1 MDRRREQRV
10 AAAFPVRV
18 WGIDA
23 YDRAFTQ
30 LASARNVSSDGARLE
45 GMRCRLRPG
54 DTVELQYAGRKA
66 EFRVMWMAESFDGQ
80 EVQIGVKSLPSEDCI
95 WDLNLERCMEFV
107 GNG

>member
-1 MDRRREQRV
+1 
-10 AAAFPVRV
+10 
-18 WGIDA
+18 
-23 YDRAFTQ
+23 
-30 LASARNVSSDGARLE
+30 
-45 GMRCRLRPG
+45 MRCRLRPG

-80 EVQIGVKSLPSEDCI
+80 EVQVGVKSLPSEDCI